1 MPKIFALSFLSDF
14 ELFQWFTTKQQF
26 TTIIGGI
33 FIPYLKKNLCMK
45 ENLLTALT
53 TEKGVR
59 IPITKTIYEPVL
71 NELKKMGIEMV
82 EEWGLAEEN

>member
-1 MPKIFALSFLSDF
+1 
-14 ELFQWFTTKQQF
+14 
-26 TTIIGGI
+26 
-33 FIPYLKKNLCMK
+33 MK

-82 EEWGLAEEN
+82 EEWGLKEE